1 MKRILPVIPV
11 LLLAFGPSPVLGQ
24 DPAAFE
30 VGDWSP
36 AFVGVD
42 MVRAQRQAPEGPE
55 AIVAIRVDL
64 QADGI
69 EFVATP
75 DNGDAPLE
83 TQGETGPQFLKRHE
97 VQLALNT
104 AFFSPCCTYF
114 GSEPKDLIGYAVSEG
129 KKLSDWSAAK
139 PVAFA
144 ISRDRKVSFLRS
156 DPGAVGDTWLACA
169 GMELLKD
176 GKPATEPNDNRH
188 PRTAVGLS
196 QDGRFLYFL
205 IVDGRQPKHS
215 VGTSLHDTA
224 RWLIALGAHEGIN
237 LDGGGSTILVIES
250 RGLGGT
256 KILNRPSAGLPRV
269 NGAHLGLIAK
279 PLR

>member
-1 MKRILPVIPV
+1 MKGFFPVIPALV
-11 LLLAFGPSPVLGQ
+11 FAFGI
-24 DPAAFE
+24 DPAHGQADPSFE
-30 VGDWSP
+30 IAEWAP
-36 AFVGVD
+36 AFVGVE
-42 MVRAQRQAPEGPE
+42 MVRGNRATPQGPE

-64 QADGI
+64 EAEGI

-75 DNGDAPLE
+75 GNGGSALE
-83 TQGETGPQFLKRHE
+83 TEGETAPQFLKRHNAN
-97 VQLALNT
+97 LALNT

-114 GSEPKDLIGYAVSEG
+114 GSEPKDLIGYAVSGGE
-129 KKLSDWSAAK
+129 KISEWSRSK

-156 DPGAVGDTWLACA
+156 APEIVGDTWLAFS
-169 GMELLKD
+169 GMELLRA
-176 GKPATEPNDNRH
+176 GEPATAPNHNRH

-196 QDGRFLYFL
+196 KDSRFLFFL

-237 LDGGGSTILVIES
+237 LDGGGSTILVIEN
-250 RGLGGT
+250 RGLENPR
-256 KILNRPSAGLPRV
+256 ILNRPSAGLPRV
-269 NGAHLGLIAK
+269 NGAHLGLIAR